1 MALIEIAGEP
11 RNGPHNNRQHLRA
24 AGRAVEHPL
33 GQQTHLGV
41 MTLPAGVF
49 ALGLRKGGY
58 LRKYIENH
66 PREEAV
72 AGGTASC

>member
-1 MALIEIAGEP
+1 MNP

-41 MTLPAGVF
+41 ITLLAGVF
-49 ALGLRKGGY
+49 ALGLWKGGY
-58 LRKYIENH
+58 LRKYVENR

-72 AGGTASC
+72 ADGTASC